1 MQCFGQKS
9 LEFEVCNSISVK
21 SLSGYFKCICRVNF
35 KKNEKIYN
43 AANSEVLKMVQEID
57 SEPKEPEPGRKE
69 QITCHLCHNV
79 CLCN

>member
-1 MQCFGQKS
+1 
-9 LEFEVCNSISVK
+9 
-21 SLSGYFKCICRVNF
+21 VNF

-69 QITCHLCHNV
+69 HIHVIL
-79 CLCN
+79 L